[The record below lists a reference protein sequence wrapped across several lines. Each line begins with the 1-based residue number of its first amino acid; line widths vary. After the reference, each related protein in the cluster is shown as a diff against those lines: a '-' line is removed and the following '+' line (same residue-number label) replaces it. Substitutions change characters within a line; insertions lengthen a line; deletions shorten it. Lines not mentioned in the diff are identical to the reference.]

1 VTSDQREDAAADL
14 ARPSAE
20 RMWEADEASRAMGM
34 ELLDVGPGRARLRMT
49 IRPDMV
55 QGHGTCHGGA
65 LFTLADSAF
74 AFACNSGGEVTVGA
88 SAEITWVA
96 PAHTGDVVVADAVEE
111 VRYGRNGVTRV
122 RIEREG
128 DGALIALFTGRSRAL
143 GRRLP

>member
-14 ARPSAE
+14 ARRSAE